1 MHPELIEVT
10 QEKNKDLRSDFYIAH
25 IKAESYNQSV
35 CYGQMGRTGEEG
47 NSEISIW
54 AHRVFCFPM
63 EKSQRGFFLC

>member
-35 CYGQMGRTGEEG
+35 CYGTDG
-47 NSEISIW
+47 
-54 AHRVFCFPM
+54 
-63 EKSQRGFFLC
+63 